1 MRRSALPGSC
11 LCRHPG
17 GSCNATLGGPLVKI
31 IQVIPDFGL
40 GGIQK
45 AGCVLAE
52 TMARAGQEVLL
63 LAEKTGPRFQPS
75 CSWHRLMAGPELETL
90 AEAVREFSP
99 DVIHLHASE
108 YPEGLIHHLADWPGE
123 KPPLLV
129 TTPVFGRPP
138 KDRRVLALTRTCCVG
153 VFTFYRLG
161 RWLKQTPAEM
171 VRHGIGYVPLTP
183 FQPPPAEVDRNAVR
197 RAMAIL
203 PDAFV
208 FGRVGRSQGGKWH
221 PCYPQIIN
229 AVLSANPGARWISI
243 GSPDE
248 LGLGDT
254 RLRWGNRFCDFPET
268 ADDQFLAQVLS
279 AMDVQLF
286 WSQHGE
292 CFASTICEAA
302 GMGTPTIAGVNP
314 CQDNGQVEQVLD
326 GITGELVGTAEQAIA
341 TLLRFASDRVRL
353 QSLRISTRQH
363 AWTRWHVERVTAD
376 LLQLYEYWRSG
387 QDCSYLEIMLREQE
401 ELMKH
406 YRRKVATLKA
416 GRGLRHS
423 AWEMALWSAESWP
436 LFAGARRIKPHF
448 QKILER
454 L

>member
-1 MRRSALPGSC
+1 MLSLLAEFKVC
-11 LCRHPG
+11 LHLM
-17 GSCNATLGGPLVKI
+17 AVEPLKI

-52 TMARAGQEVLL
+52 TMVRAGHQVLL
-63 LAEKTGPRFQPS
+63 LGMQAGPRFQPS
-75 CSWHRLMAGPELETL
+75 CSWQRLIAAPELEAL
-90 AEAVREFSP
+90 ARAVHEFSP
-99 DVIHLHASE
+99 DVVHLHAAE
-108 YPEGLIHHLADWPGE
+108 YPEALIQHLACGHGE

-138 KDRRVLALTRTCCVG
+138 EDRRVLALTRTCCVG

-171 VRHGIGYVPLTP
+171 VRKRIGYVPLTP
-183 FQPPPAEVDRNAVR
+183 FQPPPAEVDRDAVR
-197 RAMAIL
+197 RALTIPPA
-203 PDAFV
+203 AFV
-208 FGRVGRSQGGKWH
+208 FGRVGRSLGGKWH
-221 PCYPQIIN
+221 SYYPQIIN
-229 AVLSANPGARWISI
+229 AVLSADPGARWISI
-243 GSPDE
+243 GFPDE
-248 LGLGDT
+248 LGLAEM
-254 RLRWGNRFCDFPET
+254 RQRWGGRFCNFSET
-268 ADDQFLAQVLS
+268 ADYQFLAELLS

-286 WSQHGE
+286 WSQNGE

-326 GITGELVGTAEQAIA
+326 GVTGELVGTAEQAIA
-341 TLLRFASDRVRL
+341 ALLCFASDQARV

-363 AWTRWHVERVTAD
+363 AWTRWHVKRVTAD

-387 QDCSYLEIMLREQE
+387 KDCSYLEVMLREHE

-416 GRGLRHS
+416 ESGLRHS
-423 AWEMALWSAESWP
+423 AWEMALWSAELWP

-448 QKILER
+448 QRILER

>member
-1 MRRSALPGSC
+1 MLSLQAEFSVC
-11 LCRHPG
+11 VHP
-17 GSCNATLGGPLVKI
+17 AAVELLKI

-52 TMARAGQEVLL
+52 TMVRAGHQVLL
-63 LAEKTGPRFQPS
+63 LGEKPGPRFEAN
-75 CSWHRLMAGPELETL
+75 CSWHRLLGSPQLETL

-99 DVIHLHASE
+99 DVIHLHAPD
-108 YPEGLIHHLADWPGE
+108 YPESLIRGLVSRLGE

-138 KDRRVLALTRTCCVG
+138 EDRRVLALTRTCCVG

-161 RWLKQTPAEM
+161 RWLKQTPAQM
-171 VRHGIGYVPLTP
+171 VRNGIGYVPLTP
-183 FQPPPAEVDRNAVR
+183 FQPPPAEVDRDAVR
-197 RAMAIL
+197 RAMGIP
-203 PDAFV
+203 PDTFV

-221 PCYPQIIN
+221 PYHPQIIN
-229 AVLSANPGARWISI
+229 AVLGADPRAQWISI
-243 GSPDE
+243 GFPDE
-248 LGLGDT
+248 LGLAHL
-254 RLRWGNRFCDFPET
+254 RQRWGDRFRNFPET
-268 ADDQFLAQVLS
+268 ADYQFLAEVFS

-302 GMGTPTIAGVNP
+302 GMGTPTVAGVNP
-314 CQDNGQVEQVLD
+314 CQDNGQVEQVLE
-326 GITGELVGTAEQAIA
+326 GVTGELVGTAEQAIA
-341 TLLRFASDRVRL
+341 ALLRFGSDRARL
-353 QSLRISTRQH
+353 QALRDSTRQH
-363 AWTRWHVERVTAD
+363 AWTRWHVARVTAD

-387 QDCSYLEIMLREQE
+387 KDCPYLEVMLREHE
-401 ELMKH
+401 MLMKH

-416 GRGLRHS
+416 GSGLRLS
-423 AWEMALWSAESWP
+423 AWEIALWSAESWP

-448 QKILER
+448 QKILQR